1 MKKQQ
6 VEKEN
11 IVRAIIKEYQDRQ
24 KQRRNFEKTWM
35 LNINYYLGNQYC
47 SLDHNGNIEDF
58 QRQYFWQEREVFN
71 HIAPLVDLRLTKL
84 SRVRPSMTVNPFS
97 DNDKDIY
104 QAKVSKNILKAFC
117 NAKNLSAI
125 LAEGTRWSELTGTAF
140 YKVTWNP
147 ELGDLIA
154 VDQKGKEVRSG
165 EVEVSVISPFEI
177 FPDNNHYANI
187 QDCKSIIHAKAYH
200 IDEIKRLYHVE
211 VEKDNVS
218 ILGMDTI
225 ANIGGLGYNACS
237 IQTTSIAQNDH
248 ALVIEKY
255 EAPTSQFPDGR
266 LTIVAGKT
274 LVYQGPLPYINQEN
288 QLRGYPFIKQCSYA
302 IPGCFWGVSM
312 IERCIPLQRAYN
324 TIKNRKH
331 EYINRLTMGVLTV
344 EDGSV
349 DTENLEEEGMSP
361 GKVLVY
367 RQGATPPKML
377 TGDSVPADF
386 KEEEEKLL
394 NEMITVSGVSDLSN
408 QASQYANISGVT
420 LQLLIE
426 QDESKLINSAEE
438 IRNATKEIAKQV
450 LRLYKQ
456 FADCIHSTRLLEEN
470 GSIEMFYWNSS
481 DIGSDDVV
489 FETQNEMNET
499 VAQKR
504 SMIFEIYNAGL
515 LHDEN
520 GKLSN
525 TVRYKIL
532 DQLGFGVWD
541 MSQDVTM
548 VHSKRADK
556 ENYELLEGKD
566 LEVKEVDDHEIHIT
580 KHTVFLL
587 GDEFEKRCQKHP
599 EWEEKLLKHIA
610 EHKTKLKEQKLAEQ
624 EVKN

>member
-1 MKKQQ
+1 MKKQKNAQ
-6 VEKEN
+6 SEYVN
-11 IVRAIIKEYQDRQ
+11 AIIKEYYDRQ
-24 KQRRNFEKTWM
+24 AVRKSFEKTWM

-47 SLDHNGNIEDF
+47 ALDKNGNIEDF
-58 QRQYFWQEREVFN
+58 GRQYFWQEREVFN

-97 DNDKDIY
+97 DSDEDIY

-117 NAKNLSAI
+117 NANNLSAI
-125 LAEGTRWSELTGTAF
+125 LAEGTRWSELTGTVF
-140 YKVTWNP
+140 YKVSWNSQA
-147 ELGDLIA
+147 GDVIA
-154 VDQKGKEVRSG
+154 QDEKENPIKSG

-177 FPDNNHYANI
+177 YPDSNHYGSLEDA
-187 QDCKSIIHAKAYH
+187 KSIMHVKAYH
-200 IDEIKRLYHVE
+200 VDEIKKMYDVDVE
-211 VEKDNVS
+211 GQNVDV
-218 ILGMDTI
+218 LGVGSTC
-225 ANIGGLGYNACS
+225 NVGGLGYSATS
-237 IQTTSIAQNDH
+237 IQTMGQSQKDH

-255 EAPTSQFPDGR
+255 DAPTSTYPNGR
-266 LTIVAGKT
+266 LTIVAGNQ
-274 LVYQGPLPYINQEN
+274 LVYEGELPYINKEN
-288 QLRGYPFIKQCSYA
+288 SVRGYPFIRQCSYA
-302 IPGCFWGVSM
+302 VPGSFWGVSM
-312 IERCIPLQRAYN
+312 IERCIPIQRAYN

-377 TGDSVPADF
+377 TGDSVPSEF
-386 KEEEEKLL
+386 KDEEEKLIA
-394 NEMITVSGVSDLSN
+394 EMTSISGVSDLSN
-408 QASQYANISGVT
+408 QASSYVNMSGVT
-420 LQLLIE
+420 LQLLVE
-426 QDESKLINSAEE
+426 QDETKLVNSAEE
-438 IRNATKEIAKQV
+438 IRNAAKEIAKQI

-456 FADCIHSTRLLEEN
+456 FANCIHSTRLFEEN

-499 VAQKR
+499 IAQKR

-525 TVRYKIL
+525 SVRYKIL
-532 DQLGFGVWD
+532 DQLGFGIWD
-541 MSQDVTM
+541 TTQDIAM

-556 ENYELLEGKD
+556 ENYQLLEGKQLMIKD
-566 LEVKEVDDHEIHIT
+566 VDDDEIHIN
-580 KHTVFLL
+580 KHTIFYLS
-587 GDEFEKRCQKHP
+587 DEFEKRCQKHP
-599 EWEEKLLKHIA
+599 EWEVRLKEHIKEHKEKLL
-610 EHKTKLKEQKLAEQ
+610 LNNQQKGE
-624 EVKN
+624 